1 VSRSLPGRSR
11 ANPYPR
17 RAHTPP
23 TVGRGL
29 PPTASSRGRVPTW
42 SAKAAE
48 THAVSERRPP
58 QKSQGASPP
67 PRRAA
72 RVLPRHRLGVPTVC
86 LGRSGQGSR
95 NPPETRQ
102 VAPLRGIPAPG
113 YATETR
119 ATFEAPEG
127 CSRVA
132 YLREIETG
140 RNGVIGASDPKNRGP
155 RFFPRAE
162 EDPDAVS
169 VFFLLRVETSA
180 ASKGL
185 RTCLR
190 CPPCVLDSRA
200 ATA

>member
-58 QKSQGASPP
+58 QKSQGAYPP
-67 PRRAA
+67 PRKAP

-113 YATETR
+113 YATETG
-119 ATFEAPEG
+119 ATLEAPEG

-132 YLREIETG
+132 HLREIETG
-140 RNGVIGASDPKNRGP
+140 RSGVRQASDPKNRGP
-155 RFFPRAE
+155 RSSPRPRKTPTQSFAYS
-162 EDPDAVS
+162 VS
-169 VFFLLRVETSA
+169 GRNFGRLEGA
-180 ASKGL
+180 PY
-185 RTCLR
+185 
-190 CPPCVLDSRA
+190 PPKVPA
-200 ATA
+200 